1 MTEDLSAQSKYS
13 QHAIQLISLEVLQ
26 LHLER
31 DPSRDDKDQ
40 VIDKADFQ
48 LGHGHS
54 EYDVEERKIGVKL
67 IAELGYED
75 DSDLPFKIKV
85 ELLGIFSVDE
95 SKFPID
101 KITHWASKNAPLIL
115 YPYLRE
121 NVYALSAKTGHKG
134 LLLPLFEVPSFKL
147 N

>member
-1 MTEDLSAQSKYS
+1 MTEDLSTQSKYS
-13 QHAIQLISLEVLQ
+13 LHAIQLISLEILQ

-31 DPSRDDKDQ
+31 DPSRENNDQ
-40 VIDKADFQ
+40 VIDQADFQ

-54 EYDVEERKIGVKL
+54 EYDAEEKRIGVKL
-67 IAELGYED
+67 IAELGYD
-75 DSDLPFKIKV
+75 DNSALPFKLKV

-95 SKFPID
+95 SKFPVD

-121 NVYALSAKTGHKG
+121 NVYALSAKAGHKG
-134 LLLPLFEVPSFKL
+134 LLLPLFEIPSFKL